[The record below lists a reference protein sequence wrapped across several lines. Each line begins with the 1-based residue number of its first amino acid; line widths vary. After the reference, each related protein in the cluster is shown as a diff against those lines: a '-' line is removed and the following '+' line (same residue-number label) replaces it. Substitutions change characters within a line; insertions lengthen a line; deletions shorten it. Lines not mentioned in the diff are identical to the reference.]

1 MKAKRFISGVIAL
14 AVSSVTMVSGFVSA
28 ADGANVLL
36 KGEHIEK
43 TAGSSFELDID
54 LSKLAGE
61 AAQGFSGCEFAITYN
76 PAKIQNVKITE
87 GKVLSSTGATAAELD
102 KSSTIKDEITMVNSG
117 SYNCFDYNIVEKE
130 GKDTTVALLWCTGL
144 DSSKYWAKGTGTLL
158 TVSGTVYKDATEG
171 EEIPIN
177 IVPIDRDGNKDLIFG
192 YIDGTIDKVYSAAVE
207 QNGLI
212 KVVKDTPDTSKILWG
227 DVNDNKVVSAS
238 DLVAMVQFILDP
250 EKANLTDQGKK
261 NGNLYQGDK
270 NTDLTS
276 DEILN
281 AQDLFLLKAY
291 LLEDL
296 SDEQLPI
303 MDMTSLNKK

>member
-1 MKAKRFISGVIAL
+1 MKAKRFISGVVAL

-28 ADGANVLL
+28 ADDANVLL

-43 TAGSSFELDID
+43 TAGSAFELNID

-76 PAKIQNVKITE
+76 PDKIQNVKITE

-102 KSSTIKDEITMVNSG
+102 KSSTIKDEITMVNNG
-117 SYNCFDYNIVEKE
+117 SYDCFDYNIVEKE

-144 DSSKYWAKGTGTLL
+144 DSSKYWAKETGTLL
-158 TVSGTVYKDATEG
+158 TVSGTVYKDAKEG

-177 IVPIDRDGNKDLIFG
+177 IVPIDRDGNKDLVFG

-207 QNGLI
+207 QQGLI
-212 KVVKDTPDTSKILWG
+212 KVVNNKTLWG

-250 EKANLTDQGKK
+250 EMAKLTDQGKI

-270 NTDLTS
+270 NTDLKS

-296 SDEQLPI
+296 SDSQLPV
-303 MDMTSLNKK
+303 MDMTSLNK